1 MEFKTIVKTMKV
13 WLLSMILLSGLTLAT
28 NACSPNDEPINTETP
43 TQKPDDS
50 NPENPDP
57 DDPNT
62 QPDGDNSALVVFF
75 SCTNTTKSIAD
86 RIVEETGAATW
97 RIEPEV
103 AYTSEDLNYNNS
115 SSRANREQNDP
126 SARPAIKG
134 KCENI
139 ADYNVVFLGYPIWWG
154 KAPKV
159 IFTFLESH
167 DLTGKTII
175 PFCTSHSSGIGSSDT
190 DLHRLAAEAEWKQGR
205 RFNGNESKET
215 IKNWIESMDLNFN
228 DNTNTGVFDL
238 SEGTNGNAPTIK
250 LSSGYDMPILGLGTY
265 SLHGATCI
273 NSVKSALASGF
284 RKFDTASAYGNEEE
298 VGQGIRESGVPREE
312 IFVATKLYPNQY
324 SNPEAAIEE
333 CLRKLDI
340 GYIDLMLLHH
350 PGTNEVK
357 AYKAMEKYVEAG
369 KIRSIG
375 VSCYYV
381 KEINEFLPQVSIK
394 PVLVQNEG
402 HPYYQDTEVVEHLHN
417 LGIVVEAWYPLGGR
431 GHQKELLNDPVLSRI
446 AARHN
451 KSVVQVI
458 LRWDLQR
465 GVVAIPGSSN
475 PDHIKENI
483 SIFDFSLTDDEM
495 AQIAALNRNEKHDW
509 Y

>member
-1 MEFKTIVKTMKV
+1 MKM
-13 WLLSMILLSGLTLAT
+13 WLLSLLLPGLLLTA
-28 NACSPNDEPINTETP
+28 NACSPADEQVKTEEP
-43 TQKPDDS
+43 APV
-50 NPENPDP
+50 PDP
-57 DDPNT
+57 EPSPDPT
-62 QPDGDNSALVVFF
+62 PDPPPAGGRALVVYF
-75 SCTNTTKSIAD
+75 SCTNTTKGIAD
-86 RIVEETGAATW
+86 RIAGATDAAMW
-97 RIEPEV
+97 RIEPEA
-103 AYTSEDLNYNNS
+103 AYTSEDLNYNDS

-126 SARPAIKG
+126 SARPAIRG
-134 KCENI
+134 KCGNLSDCDVI
-139 ADYNVVFLGYPIWWG
+139 FLGYPIWWG

-167 DLTGKTII
+167 DLAGKTVV

-190 DLHRLAAEAEWKQGR
+190 DLHRLAAGAVWKPGR
-205 RFNGNESKET
+205 RFGGNESEET

-228 DNTNTGVFDL
+228 TNTGGFDL
-238 SEGTNGNAPTIK
+238 SKGTNGNAPTVR
-250 LSSGYDMPILGLGTY
+250 LSSGYDMPIVGLGTY
-265 SLHGATCI
+265 SLHGATCV
-273 NSVKSALASGF
+273 NSVKAALAAGF
-284 RKFDTASAYGNEEE
+284 RKVDTASIYGNEEE
-298 VGQGIRESGVPREE
+298 VGQGVRESGVPRGE

-324 SNPEAAIEE
+324 ADPEAAIEE

-350 PGTNEVK
+350 PGANDVK
-357 AYKAMEKYVEAG
+357 AYKAMEKYVAAG

-381 KEINEFLPQVSIK
+381 REIDGFLPKVTIE
-394 PVLVQNEG
+394 PVLVQNEV
-402 HPYYQDTEVVEHLHN
+402 HPYYQDTEVVEHLHD

-431 GHQKELLNDPVLSRI
+431 GHQRELLNDPVLARI
-446 AARHN
+446 AAAHD

-458 LRWDLQR
+458 LRWHLQR

-475 PDHIKENI
+475 PDHIRENI

-495 AQIAALNRNEKHDW
+495 AQIAALDRNEKHDW

>member
-1 MEFKTIVKTMKV
+1 MKM
-13 WLLSMILLSGLTLAT
+13 WLLSLLLPGLLMTT
-28 NACSPNDEPINTETP
+28 NACSPTDESVKPEEP
-43 TQKPDDS
+43 TIVP
-50 NPENPDP
+50 NPDP
-57 DDPNT
+57 EPEPEPNPDP
-62 QPDGDNSALVVFF
+62 QPSGSRALVVYF
-75 SCTNTTKSIAD
+75 SCTNTTKGVAD
-86 RIVEETGAATW
+86 RIVEVTGAATW

-134 KCENI
+134 KCENL
-139 ADYNVVFLGYPIWWG
+139 ADYDVVFLGYPIWWG

-159 IFTFLESH
+159 IFTFLEGH
-167 DLTGKTII
+167 DLTGKTIV

-190 DLHRLAAEAEWKQGR
+190 DLHRLATGAEWKSGR
-205 RFNGNESKET
+205 RFSGNESEET
-215 IKNWIESMDLNFN
+215 IKNWIESMNLNFN
-228 DNTNTGVFDL
+228 DNTNAGVFDL
-238 SEGTNGNAPTIK
+238 SKGTNGNAPTVK

-265 SLHGATCI
+265 SLHGDVCV
-273 NSVKSALASGF
+273 NSVKAALAAGF
-284 RKFDTASAYGNEEE
+284 RKFDTASIYGNEEE
-298 VGQGIRESGVPREE
+298 VGQGVRESGVPREE

-324 SNPEAAIEE
+324 DNPEAAIEE

-350 PGTNEVK
+350 PGTNDVK
-357 AYKAMEKYVEAG
+357 AYKAMEKYVAAG

-381 KEINEFLPQVSIK
+381 KEINDFLPKVNIK
-394 PVLVQNEG
+394 PVLVQNEA
-402 HPYYQDTEVVEHLHN
+402 HPYYQDTEVVEHLHS

-431 GHQKELLNDPVLSRI
+431 GHQKELLSDPVLSQI
-446 AARHN
+446 AAKHD
-451 KSVVQVI
+451 KSVAQVI
-458 LRWDLQR
+458 LRWNLQR
-465 GVVAIPGSSN
+465 GVVVIPGSSN

-483 SIFDFSLTDDEM
+483 SIFDFSLSNNEM

>member
-1 MEFKTIVKTMKV
+1 M
-13 WLLSMILLSGLTLAT
+13 LLTT
-28 NACSPNDEPINTETP
+28 NACSPSDESIKTEEPTP
-43 TQKPDDS
+43 VPD
-50 NPENPDP
+50 PEPEPNPDP
-57 DDPNT
+57 TPDP
-62 QPDGDNSALVVFF
+62 QPTDGRALVVYF
-75 SCTNTTKSIAD
+75 SCTNTTKGIAD
-86 RIVEETGAATW
+86 RIVEAIGAATW
-97 RIEPEV
+97 RIEPET

-134 KCENI
+134 TCENLT
-139 ADYNVVFLGYPIWWG
+139 DYDVVFLGYPIWWG

-167 DLTGKTII
+167 DLASKTVV

-190 DLHRLAAEAEWKQGR
+190 DLHRLAAGAEWKQGR
-205 RFNGNESKET
+205 RFSGNESKGT
-215 IKNWIESMDLNFN
+215 IEKWIESMNLNFN
-228 DNTNTGVFDL
+228 NSMNTGVFDL
-238 SEGTNGNAPTIK
+238 SKGTNGNAPTIK
-250 LSSGYDMPILGLGTY
+250 LSSGYDMPIVGLGTY

-284 RKFDTASAYGNEEE
+284 RKFDTASVYGNEEE
-298 VGQGIRESGVPREE
+298 VGQGVRESGVPREE

-324 SNPEAAIEE
+324 ADPEAAIEE

-350 PGTNEVK
+350 PGTNDVK
-357 AYKAMEKYVEAG
+357 AYKAMEKYVAAG

-381 KEINEFLPQVSIK
+381 KEIDEFLPKVNIR
-394 PVLVQNEG
+394 PVLIQNEV
-402 HPYYQDTEVVEHLHN
+402 HPYYQDTEVVEHLHD

-431 GHQKELLNDPVLSRI
+431 GHQKELLSDPVLSKI

-451 KSVVQVI
+451 KSVAQVI

-465 GVVAIPGSSN
+465 GVVIIPGSSN

>member
-1 MEFKTIVKTMKV
+1 
-13 WLLSMILLSGLTLAT
+13 MILPGLLLTS
-28 NACSPNDEPINTETP
+28 NACSPTDDESVKTEEPTP
-43 TQKPDDS
+43 APD
-50 NPENPDP
+50 PEPNPDP
-57 DDPNT
+57 TPDP
-62 QPDGDNSALVVFF
+62 QPTGGRALVVYF
-75 SCTNTTKSIAD
+75 SCTNTTKGIAD
-86 RIVEETGAATW
+86 RIVEATDAATW

-134 KCENI
+134 KCENL
-139 ADYNVVFLGYPIWWG
+139 ADYDVVFLGYPIWWG

-167 DLTGKTII
+167 DLTGKTIV

-190 DLHRLAAEAEWKQGR
+190 DLHRLATGAEWRQGR
-205 RFNGNESKET
+205 RFSGNESKET
-215 IKNWIESMDLNFN
+215 IEKWIENMDLNFN
-228 DNTNTGVFDL
+228 DNTNAGVFDL
-238 SEGTNGNAPTIK
+238 SKGTNGNAPTVK
-250 LSSGYDMPILGLGTY
+250 LSSGYDMPIVGLGTY

-273 NSVKSALASGF
+273 NSIKTAIAAGF
-284 RKFDTASAYGNEEE
+284 RKFDTASAYDNEEE
-298 VGQGIRESGVPREE
+298 VGQGVRESGVPREE

-324 SNPEAAIEE
+324 ADPEAAIEE

-350 PGTNEVK
+350 PGTNDVK
-357 AYKAMEKYVEAG
+357 AYKAMEKYVAAG

-375 VSCYYV
+375 VSCYYI
-381 KEINEFLPQVSIK
+381 KEIDEFLPKVNIK
-394 PVLVQNEG
+394 PVLVQNEV
-402 HPYYQDTEVVEHLHN
+402 HPYYQDTEVVEHLHD

-431 GHQKELLNDPVLSRI
+431 GHQKELLSDPVLSEI
-446 AARHN
+446 AAGHN
-451 KSVVQVI
+451 KSVAQVI

-465 GVVAIPGSSN
+465 GVVIIPGSSN
-475 PDHIKENI
+475 PDHIRENI
-483 SIFDFSLTDDEM
+483 SVFDFSLTDDEM
-495 AQIAALNRNEKHDW
+495 ARIAALNRNEKHDW

>member
-1 MEFKTIVKTMKV
+1 MKM
-13 WLLSMILLSGLTLAT
+13 WLLSILLLGLLLMTH
-28 NACSPNDEPINTETP
+28 ACSPNDEPIKTEEP
-43 TQKPDDS
+43 APVPD
-50 NPENPDP
+50 PEPNPDP
-57 DDPNT
+57 
-62 QPDGDNSALVVFF
+62 QPTGGRALVVYF
-75 SCTNTTKSIAD
+75 SCTNTTKGIAD
-86 RIVEETGAATW
+86 RIAEATDAVTW

-134 KCENI
+134 KCENL
-139 ADYNVVFLGYPIWWG
+139 ADCDVVFLGYPIWWG

-167 DLTGKTII
+167 DLTGKTIV

-190 DLHRLAAEAEWKQGR
+190 DLHSLASGSVWEQGR
-205 RFNGNESKET
+205 RFNGNESEET
-215 IKNWIESMDLNFN
+215 IKNWIENMNLNFN
-228 DNTNTGVFDL
+228 NDTNAGVFDL
-238 SEGTNGNAPTIK
+238 SKGTNGNAPTVK

-265 SLHGATCI
+265 SLHGNVCV
-273 NSVKSALASGF
+273 NSVKSAIAVGF
-284 RKFDTASAYGNEEE
+284 RKIDTAHIYGNEEE
-298 VGQGIRESGVPREE
+298 VGQGVRKSGVPRED

-350 PGTNEVK
+350 PGTDDVK
-357 AYKAMEKYVEAG
+357 AYKAMEEYVAAG

-381 KEINEFLPQVSIK
+381 KEIDEFLPKVNIK
-394 PVLVQNEG
+394 PVLVQNEV
-402 HPYYQDTEVVEHLHN
+402 HPYYQDTEVVRHLHD

-431 GHQKELLNDPVLSRI
+431 GHQAELLNDPVLTRI
-446 AARHN
+446 AANHN
-451 KSVVQVI
+451 KSVAQVI
-458 LRWDLQR
+458 FRWDLQR
-465 GVVAIPGSSN
+465 GVVVIPGSSN

-483 SIFDFSLTDDEM
+483 SIFDFSLSDEEM
-495 AQIAALNRNEKHDW
+495 EQIAAINRNEKHDW

>member
-1 MEFKTIVKTMKV
+1 MKM
-13 WLLSMILLSGLTLAT
+13 WLLSILLPGLLMTT
-28 NACSPNDEPINTETP
+28 HACSPTEEPVKTEEPTP
-43 TQKPDDS
+43 VPD
-50 NPENPDP
+50 PEPNPDP
-57 DDPNT
+57 TPDP
-62 QPDGDNSALVVFF
+62 QPTGGRALVVYF
-75 SCTNTTKSIAD
+75 SCTNTTKGIAD
-86 RIVEETGAATW
+86 RIVEATGAATW

-134 KCENI
+134 KCENL
-139 ADYNVVFLGYPIWWG
+139 ADYDVVFLGYPIWWG

-159 IFTFLESH
+159 IFTFLEGY
-167 DLTGKTII
+167 DLTGKTIV

-190 DLHRLAAEAEWKQGR
+190 DLHRLATGAEWKRGR
-205 RFNGNESKET
+205 RFGGNESEET
-215 IKNWIESMDLNFN
+215 IKNWIESMNLNFN
-228 DNTNTGVFDL
+228 NDTSAGIFDL
-238 SEGTNGNAPTIK
+238 SKGTNGNAPTVK

-265 SLHGATCI
+265 SLHGDVCV
-273 NSVKSALASGF
+273 NSVKAAFAAGF
-284 RKFDTASAYGNEEE
+284 RKIDTAHMYDNEEE
-298 VGQGIRESGVPREE
+298 VGQGVRESGVPREE

-324 SNPEAAIEE
+324 STPEAAIEE
-333 CLRKLDI
+333 CLHKLDI

-350 PGTNEVK
+350 PGANDVK
-357 AYKAMEKYVEAG
+357 AYKAMEKYVVAG

-381 KEINEFLPQVSIK
+381 KEINEFLPKVNIK
-394 PVLVQNEG
+394 PVLVQNEV
-402 HPYYQDTEVVEHLHN
+402 HPYYQDTEVMEHLHD

-431 GHQKELLNDPVLSRI
+431 GHQKELLSDPVLSEI

-458 LRWDLQR
+458 LRWHLQR

-475 PDHIKENI
+475 PDHIRENI
-483 SIFDFSLTDDEM
+483 SVFDFSLTDDEM
-495 AQIAALNRNEKHDW
+495 ARIAALDRNEKHDW

>member
-1 MEFKTIVKTMKV
+1 
-13 WLLSMILLSGLTLAT
+13 MILPGLLLTS
-28 NACSPNDEPINTETP
+28 NACSPTDDEPVKTEEPTP
-43 TQKPDDS
+43 VPD
-50 NPENPDP
+50 PEPNPDP
-57 DDPNT
+57 TPDP
-62 QPDGDNSALVVFF
+62 QPTGSRALVVYF
-75 SCTNTTKSIAD
+75 SCTNTTKGIAD
-86 RIVEETGAATW
+86 RIVEATDAATW

-126 SARPAIKG
+126 SARPAIKD
-134 KCENI
+134 KCENL
-139 ADYNVVFLGYPIWWG
+139 ADYDVVFLGYPIWWG

-167 DLTGKTII
+167 DLTGKTVV

-190 DLHRLAAEAEWKQGR
+190 DLHRLATGAEWKQGR
-205 RFNGNESKET
+205 RFSGNESIET
-215 IKNWIESMDLNFN
+215 VEKWIESMDLNFN
-228 DNTNTGVFDL
+228 GNTNTGVFDL
-238 SEGTNGNAPTIK
+238 SNGTNGNAPTIK

-265 SLHGATCI
+265 SLHGTTCI
-273 NSVKSALASGF
+273 NSVKTAIAAGF
-284 RKFDTASAYGNEEE
+284 RKFDTASIYGNEEE
-298 VGQGIRESGVPREE
+298 MGQGVRESGVPREE

-324 SNPEAAIEE
+324 ADPEAAIEE

-350 PGTNEVK
+350 PGTNDVK
-357 AYKAMEKYVEAG
+357 AYKAMEKYVAAG

-381 KEINEFLPQVSIK
+381 KEIDEFLPKVNIK
-394 PVLVQNEG
+394 PVLVQNEV
-402 HPYYQDTEVVEHLHN
+402 HPYYSDTEVVEHLHD

-431 GHQKELLNDPVLSRI
+431 GHQKELLSDPVLSEI
-446 AARHN
+446 AAAHN
-451 KSVVQVI
+451 KSVAQVI

-465 GVVAIPGSSN
+465 GVVIIPGSSN
-475 PDHIKENI
+475 PDHIRENI
-483 SIFDFSLTDDEM
+483 SIFDFSLTDTEM

>member
-1 MEFKTIVKTMKV
+1 M
-13 WLLSMILLSGLTLAT
+13 LLTT
-28 NACSPNDEPINTETP
+28 NACSPSDEPIKTEEPTP
-43 TQKPDDS
+43 VPD
-50 NPENPDP
+50 PEPEPNPDP
-57 DDPNT
+57 TPDPT
-62 QPDGDNSALVVFF
+62 PSGGRALVVYF
-75 SCTNTTKSIAD
+75 SCTNTTKGIAD
-86 RIVEETGAATW
+86 RIVEVTDAATW
-97 RIEPEV
+97 RINPEV

-126 SARPAIKG
+126 SARPAIKR
-134 KCENI
+134 KCENL
-139 ADYNVVFLGYPIWWG
+139 ADYDVVFLGYPIWWG

-167 DLTGKTII
+167 DLAGKTVV

-190 DLHRLAAEAEWKQGR
+190 DLHRLAAGAEWKQGR
-205 RFNGNESKET
+205 RFGGSESKET
-215 IKNWIESMDLNFN
+215 IEKWIESMDLNFN

-238 SEGTNGNAPTIK
+238 SKGTNGNAPTIK
-250 LSSGYDMPILGLGTY
+250 LSSGYEMPIVGLGTY

-273 NSVKSALASGF
+273 NSVKTAIAAGF
-284 RKFDTASAYGNEEE
+284 RKFDTASVYGNEEE
-298 VGQGIRESGVPREE
+298 VGQGIRESGVPRED

-324 SNPEAAIEE
+324 SNPETAIEE
-333 CLRKLDI
+333 CLSKLDI

-350 PGTNEVK
+350 PGTNDVK
-357 AYKAMEKYVEAG
+357 AYKAIEKYVAAG

-381 KEINEFLPQVSIK
+381 KEISEFLPKVNIK
-394 PVLVQNEG
+394 PVLVQNEV

-431 GHQKELLNDPVLSRI
+431 GHQKELLSDPVLSKI
-446 AARHN
+446 AVSHN
-451 KSVVQVI
+451 KSVAQVI

-465 GVVAIPGSSN
+465 SVVVIPGSSN

-483 SIFDFSLTDDEM
+483 SIFNFSLTDDEM